1 MSHLTHAN
9 KSLRVCAAGVATA
22 WLMAFM
28 MPVNAAEPVLSK
40 QYQVCMDKSGGVT
53 AGMIDC
59 IGAELQRQDAK
70 LNTAYKSL
78 MSSVSAARQT
88 QLRDAQRAWIKYRDA
103 NCAFYFD
110 PDGGTLA
117 RVQANDCMLTSTA
130 ARAAEL
136 ERLKQ

>member
-1 MSHLTHAN
+1 MAFTHA
-9 KSLRVCAAGVATA
+9 A
-22 WLMAFM
+22 
-28 MPVNAAEPVLSK
+28 NAADPALSK
-40 QYQVCMDKSGGVT
+40 QYSACMDKAGGVT

-59 IGAELQRQDAK
+59 IGAEVQRQDAK
-70 LNTAYKSL
+70 LNAAYKAL
-78 MSSVSAARQT
+78 MSSVVPARQT

-103 NCAFYFD
+103 NCAFYLD

-117 RVQANDCMLTSTA
+117 RVEANDCVLTSTA